1 MIEHKYSSFEIEIV
15 EDNVEYKMFNDE
27 FILLTDKQ
35 YQNILDYIYNN
46 SCVNSILEW
55 TTFEATIFK
64 YNNKIY
70 TLSYERSES
79 GEYMFLTI
87 NEIKIGEL
95 NGN

>member
-1 MIEHKYSSFEIEIV
+1 MIEHEYSSFEIEIV
-15 EDNVEYKMFNDE
+15 EDNDEYELFDDG
-27 FILLTDKQ
+27 FIHLTDKQ
-35 YQNILDYIYNN
+35 YQDITEYIWNN
-46 SCVNSILEW
+46 KCVNSTFKW
-55 TTFEATIFK
+55 TTFEAMIFK